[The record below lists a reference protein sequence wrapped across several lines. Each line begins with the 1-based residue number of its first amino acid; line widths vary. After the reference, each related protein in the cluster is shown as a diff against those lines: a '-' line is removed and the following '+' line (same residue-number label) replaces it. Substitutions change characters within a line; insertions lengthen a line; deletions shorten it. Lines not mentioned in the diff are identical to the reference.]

1 MVLKRLRFVLPLI
14 LIAITVAFI
23 WSNSLMDAE
32 ASESQSDFVGE
43 IMQDIL
49 DVEKSP
55 IDYIF
60 ENRRAVAHFL
70 EFAFLGVAVA
80 LFLTLNLPRRVWIF
94 ALGTLGGFLVALTDE
109 CIQIFVPGRAA
120 ELTDLALD
128 CSGVLVGA
136 LGLALL
142 AFLCRLLAAK
152 MKKT

>member
-1 MVLKRLRFVLPLI
+1 MLAKRLRFVLPLI
-14 LIAITVAFI
+14 FVAIVVVFI

-32 ASESQSDFVGE
+32 TSASQSDFVGE
-43 IMQDIL
+43 IMQEIL

-70 EFAFLGVAVA
+70 EFALLGVSVA
-80 LFLTLNLPRRVWIF
+80 LFLTLNLPRRLLFFTCGAVC
-94 ALGTLGGFLVALTDE
+94 GFLVAVIDE

-128 CSGVLVGA
+128 CGGVLCGI
-136 LGLALL
+136 LSIALL
-142 AFLCRLLAAK
+142 AFLCRLIISKL
-152 MKKT
+152 KKA